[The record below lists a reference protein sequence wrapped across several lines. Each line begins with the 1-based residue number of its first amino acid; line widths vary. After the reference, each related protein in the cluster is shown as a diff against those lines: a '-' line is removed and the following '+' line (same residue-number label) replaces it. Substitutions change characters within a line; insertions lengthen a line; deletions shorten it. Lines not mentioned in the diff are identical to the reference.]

1 MLRFALLI
9 ALLAVA
15 LTAVKREH
23 VLERAGLTGSCA
35 VVAAPAD
42 PAGEWRVCTAGRL
55 TDAPDL
61 SRGGCTL
68 RSVQEGRKYW
78 RCPAPLVPVR

>member
-68 RSVQEGRKYW
+68 RSVQAGREYW

>member
-9 ALLAVA
+9 ALIAA
-15 LTAVKREH
+15 GLTAIKREH

-35 VVAAPAD
+35 VVPAPAD

-61 SRGGCTL
+61 SRGGCAF
-68 RSVQEGRKYW
+68 RGAREGREYW